1 MSLRSSFT
9 SSSRDNV
16 KLFVLPDDLPIELTP
31 FAFLI
36 GNWKG
41 SGVVSYSSSGES
53 EFLQSI
59 KFAPIANGKL
69 QYESW
74 VTDMKGNP
82 ISSEHGYWMLSRPND
97 QSDAGPG
104 LLPGSGESAITV
116 REDLE
121 LWRNEAGG
129 FDIEALI
136 IQPTG
141 VAELY
146 FGQIN
151 GARIDIA
158 TDAVLRSPNAK
169 EYASG
174 KRLWGLVDG
183 ALLWA
188 WDMAA
193 LGNPLKSHAS
203 ARLVRQDA

>member
-1 MSLRSSFT
+1 M
-9 SSSRDNV
+9 
-16 KLFVLPDDLPIELTP
+16 FVLPDDLPIELTP
-31 FAFLI
+31 FAFLL
-36 GNWKG
+36 GSWKG
-41 SGVVSYSSSGES
+41 SGVISYGSGDT
-53 EFLQSI
+53 EFLQTMQF
-59 KFAPIANGKL
+59 KPLVGGKVEY
-69 QYESW
+69 QSD
-74 VTDMKGNP
+74 VTDLSGKP
-82 ISSEHGYWMLSRPND
+82 ISSERGYWMLSRPND
-97 QSDAGPG
+97 ESDAGPG
-104 LLPGSGESAITV
+104 LLPGTGVSAITV

-121 LWRNEAGG
+121 LWRNKAGG

-146 FGQIN
+146 FGQIK

-169 EYASG
+169 EYSSG
-174 KRLWGLVDG
+174 QRMWGLVEG

-203 ARLVRQDA
+203 ARLLRND

>member
-1 MSLRSSFT
+1 M
-9 SSSRDNV
+9 
-16 KLFVLPDDLPIELTP
+16 FVLPDDLPIELTP
-31 FAFLI
+31 FAFLL

-41 SGVVSYSSSGES
+41 SGVVSYGTGDT
-53 EFLQSI
+53 EFLQTIS
-59 KFAPIANGKL
+59 FTALPDGKID
-69 QYESW
+69 YASN
-74 VTDMKGNP
+74 VTDLSGKP
-82 ISSEHGYWMLSRPND
+82 ISSERGYWMLSRPND
-97 QSDAGPG
+97 ESDAGPG
-104 LLPGSGESAITV
+104 LLPGSGVSAITV

-121 LWRNEAGG
+121 LWRNKSGG

-146 FGQIN
+146 FGEIK

-169 EYASG
+169 EYSSG
-174 KRLWGLVDG
+174 KRMWGLVEG

-193 LGNPLKSHAS
+193 IGNPLKSHAS
-203 ARLVRQDA
+203 ARLVRND

>member
-1 MSLRSSFT
+1 M
-9 SSSRDNV
+9 
-16 KLFVLPDDLPIELTP
+16 FVLPDDLPIELTP

-41 SGVVSYSSSGES
+41 SGIVSYSGSGES
-53 EFLQSI
+53 EFLQTI
-59 KFAPIANGKL
+59 KFAPVANGKL

-74 VTDMKGNP
+74 VTDTAGKP

-97 QSDAGPG
+97 QSDSGPG
-104 LLPGSGESAITV
+104 LLPGNGESAITV

-121 LWRNEAGG
+121 LWRNKAGG

-146 FGQIN
+146 FGQIK

-174 KRLWGLVDG
+174 QRMWGLVEG

-203 ARLVRQDA
+203 ARLVRQDD